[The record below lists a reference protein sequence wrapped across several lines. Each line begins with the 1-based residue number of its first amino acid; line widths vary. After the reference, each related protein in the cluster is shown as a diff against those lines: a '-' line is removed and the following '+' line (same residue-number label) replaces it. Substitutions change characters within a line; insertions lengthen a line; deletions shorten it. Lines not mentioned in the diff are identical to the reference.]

1 MFFSRLSARTCN
13 ARRLPL
19 ALFALSLAAAGTA
32 AQEIPACAT
41 AQACVQDIMAAARA
55 GKDIQQYQTI
65 ARLKSLA
72 GQPPGRPG
80 IYRASAEYQRELAL
94 SHLKAGR
101 HQEAEQLL
109 RTALTTLPTHAEFW
123 DQLAAV
129 FHVQGRTD
137 DAVSALVAAHFWSP
151 VPAETLRNYERLA
164 NDKAFGGPRYRAA
177 LGAIAANQA
186 AAASADAALPPAAQA
201 GARRS
206 GRTDARIDFSSCRR
220 PDYPALALDTEAQG
234 TVELAYY
241 IDAEGKP
248 LRAKMLRSSGHPA
261 LDNEVITTLSACGFQ
276 PAMQGTLPV
285 GSWAKLQYVWSI
297 E

>member
-1 MFFSRLSARTCN
+1 MSRSCHAALPAI

-19 ALFALSLAAAGTA
+19 ALFALALTGGTA
-32 AQEIPACAT
+32 AQASPACAT
-41 AQACVQDIMAAARA
+41 AQACVQDIMVAARA
-55 GKDIQQYQTI
+55 GKDMEQYQTI

-72 GQPPGRPG
+72 GHPPGRPG

-109 RTALTTLPTHAEFW
+109 RTALTTLPTYPDFW
-123 DQLAAV
+123 DHLASALYI
-129 FHVQGRTD
+129 QGKTD
-137 DAVSALVAAHFWSP
+137 DAVSALVAAHFWSQA
-151 VPAETLRNYERLA
+151 PAETLRYYERLA
-164 NDKAFGGPRYRAA
+164 NDKAFGGPRYRVA
-177 LGAIAANQA
+177 LDAIAANQA
-186 AAASADAALPPAAQA
+186 TAAGADAALPPAAQV
-201 GARRS
+201 GVRIG
-206 GRTDARIDFSSCRR
+206 GRMDARIDFTSCRR

-241 IDAEGKP
+241 IDAAGKP

-261 LDNEVITTLSACGFQ
+261 LDNEVLTTLSACGFQ
-276 PAMQGTLPV
+276 PAMQGNLPV
-285 GSWAKLQYVWSI
+285 GSWAKLQYIWSI